1 MTDPNIPAKRVDL
14 SSSDRSRQAWF
25 VWQEAKLRADL
36 AAKELK
42 KARAALDQILA
53 DGEEVLL
60 GGVQVAQYRYD
71 GQFNHAKFREEMPH
85 IYEKYTKWV
94 AKPELDVDTLKQDM
108 PTMFEAY
115 RTRSLKLLKGD

>member
-71 GQFNHAKFREEMPH
+71 GQFMTFLNHSF
-85 IYEKYTKWV
+85 
-94 AKPELDVDTLKQDM
+94 
-108 PTMFEAY
+108 
-115 RTRSLKLLKGD
+115 